1 MKTEGIE
8 GVSFIII
15 IIIIIIILKKPTGKD
30 RNWLN
35 SLIIFTDLRVN

>member
-8 GVSFIII
+8 GVSF
-15 IIIIIIILKKPTGKD
+15 IIIIIILKKPTGKD

-35 SLIIFTDLRVN
+35 LLIILTDLRGLGGL

>member
-8 GVSFIII
+8 GVSFI

>member
-8 GVSFIII
+8 GVSFII